1 MPYRSLNCS
10 QNNWLL
16 RLPETMRF
24 LKLTIAYDGT
34 EFVGWQVQP
43 NGRSVQAELETA
55 WKAITGETLRVTACG
70 RTDSGVHAA
79 GQVCSLTT
87 ASKLEPA
94 VIQRA
99 LNAVLPRDLCL
110 LELSER
116 PEEFHAIR
124 DCLEKTYRYQI
135 QAGRLLDVFQRR
147 YAWHVPVRLDVPA
160 MQQAAATLVGR
171 QDFAAFQASGS
182 ERYSTI
188 RTISRAEVQS
198 FDEGLFQRV
207 WIEVTAD
214 GFLYN
219 MVRCIAGSLVLVGQG
234 KRPPPWLGEA
244 IRSRDRAQTGPTAPA
259 HGLTMLSAVHRQPGQ
274 KTSGSGAGDDAPGDE
289 E

>member
-1 MPYRSLNCS
+1 
-10 QNNWLL
+10 
-16 RLPETMRF
+16 MRF

-34 EFVGWQVQP
+34 EFVGWQVQA
-43 NGRSVQAELETA
+43 NGRSVQAELEAA

-79 GQVCSLTT
+79 GQVCSLATET
-87 ASKLEPA
+87 GLEPA

-99 LNAVLPRDLCL
+99 LNAVLPRDLSL
-110 LELSER
+110 LDLVER
-116 PEEFHAIR
+116 PNAFHAIR

-135 QAGRLLDVFQRR
+135 QAGRLLDVFSRR

-160 MQQAAATLVGR
+160 MQQAAAALIGR
-171 QDFAAFQASGS
+171 HDFAAFQATGS
-182 ERYSTI
+182 ERYSTV
-188 RTISRAEVQS
+188 RTISRVVVLGAEES
-198 FDEGLFQRV
+198 PFQRV
-207 WIEVTAD
+207 TIEVTAD

-234 KRPPPWLGEA
+234 KRSPQWLAEA
-244 IRSRDRAQTGPTAPA
+244 LQSRDRAQTGPTAPA
-259 HGLTMLSAVHRQPGQ
+259 HGLTMLSAKHQPPDAAAREN
-274 KTSGSGAGDDAPGDE
+274 GATGNHPSDE